1 MARLQPEQ
9 DNLRAALQWTI
20 NEARYADAVWLLIAA
35 GWFWNLCGNRY
46 EKGRWIAQLLPYRD
60 QLEVDLRLQ
69 ILGSLHS
76 VADAWA
82 EIYTLWN
89 AEPGSAEADQ
99 LDVLM
104 LLVEDYEKQHYPI
117 DPPDPIDLI
126 LFVMDANGLKQKD
139 MLPYFG
145 TRARASEILN
155 RRRPLTL

>member
-1 MARLQPEQ
+1 
-9 DNLRAALQWTI
+9 
-20 NEARYADAVWLLIAA
+20 V
-35 GWFWNLCGNRY
+35 
-46 EKGRWIAQLLPYRD
+46 
-60 QLEVDLRLQ
+60 
-69 ILGSLHS
+69 
-76 VADAWA
+76 
-82 EIYTLWN
+82 
-89 AEPGSAEADQ
+89 
-99 LDVLM
+99 